1 MKSCDDFFME
11 VVSTLCFGQATVPD
25 GDLIEM
31 LLNLIF
37 TEATSADGTITST
50 KQLTSHKQR
59 TDDVPVI
66 RSFLLQLLLGQ
77 TYVSLH
83 PHNLFTTL
91 HNSYLTCISL
101 FLVLRF
107 CMDIYRCFLTNL
119 YKLWVINTKKIC
131 S

>member
-25 GDLIEM
+25 ADLIEM

-59 TDDVPVI
+59 TDEVPVI

-77 TYVSLH
+77 TYVWYT
-83 PHNLFTTL
+83 PT
-91 HNSYLTCISL
+91 L
-101 FLVLRF
+101 FLF
-107 CMDIYRCFLTNL
+107 
-119 YKLWVINTKKIC
+119 

>member
-1 MKSCDDFFME
+1 MSLYECYIRTVFVKYYRTKESKKIYHAIMKSCDDFFME

-37 TEATSADGTITST
+37 TAATSADGATTST

-59 TDDVPVI
+59 TDEVPVI

-77 TYVSLH
+77 KYVFVV
-83 PHNLFTTL
+83 PT
-91 HNSYLTCISL
+91 
-101 FLVLRF
+101 
-107 CMDIYRCFLTNL
+107 
-119 YKLWVINTKKIC
+119 
-131 S
+131 